1 MIAQKWLIAASS
13 QVFLYF
19 IATAED
25 DSQFAI
31 FMYLNAFDHL
41 TDDGI
46 IISAFVLF
54 TLVNGFLYS
63 SVGAWLGYGTGRKLR
78 QITGE
83 CYMPKDL
90 LIL

>member
-54 TLVNGFLYS
+54 PLVNGFLY
-63 SVGAWLGYGTGRKLR
+63 LGKTLR
-78 QITGE
+78 QSLIS
-83 CYMPKDL
+83 DL
-90 LIL
+90 THPNGLDAAFELFNLF